1 MLVLPETEN
10 VWLWSA
16 LIAKPPAG
24 LVSGLPGVKD
34 ELKLPNLLNIPLV
47 VPLAAKVSAI
57 CCTVPLN
64 DLVLVVPLS
73 ENVWL

>member
-1 MLVLPETEN
+1 M
-10 VWLWSA
+10 WAWSA

-24 LVSGLPGVKD
+24 LVSGLPGVRPEAKF
-34 ELKLPNLLNIPLV
+34 PNLLNIPLV
-47 VPLAAKVSAI
+47 VPTPAKVSAI

-73 ENVWL
+73 ENEC